1 MSFPVIIS
9 RMAIFINFYN
19 VVLSATFHN
28 ETKIAA
34 VGLANSILCIFSTYF
49 ILGFM
54 MPLETL
60 TSQAFGAGDLRQCGV
75 YLNRA
80 LILLHISM
88 IPMLFLFFN
97 LEPILIAFG

>member
-1 MSFPVIIS
+1 MKTSETYLLPLKKDGEPEESTKDDLLKTAKTFYRMSFPVIIS

-60 TSQAFGAGDLRQCGV
+60 TS
-75 YLNRA
+75 
-80 LILLHISM
+80 
-88 IPMLFLFFN
+88 
-97 LEPILIAFG
+97 